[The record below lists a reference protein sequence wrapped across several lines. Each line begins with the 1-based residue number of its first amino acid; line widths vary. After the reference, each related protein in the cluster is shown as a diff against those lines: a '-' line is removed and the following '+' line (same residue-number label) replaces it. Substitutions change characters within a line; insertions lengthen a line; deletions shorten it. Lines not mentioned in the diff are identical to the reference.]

1 MRKYY
6 LFIIKNDV
14 YEAYYKNSDI
24 LYSTLEN
31 LFNMKQGNF
40 SYGISI
46 YNQICNTFNTE
57 VLNSYFQLRKNFFV
71 KKSKKKILVHNI
83 DDKERYLIEIRNS
96 CLIIYCNY
104 NLPKILKLLQFYNPK
119 IFICDFYNRDYFWNN
134 QHLVKN

>member
-24 LYSTLEN
+24 LYRTLEN
-31 LFNMKQGNF
+31 LFNMKHGNF
-40 SYGISI
+40 NYGISI

-71 KKSKKKILVHNI
+71 KKRKKKILVHNI

-96 CLIIYCNY
+96 CLIIYCKY
-104 NLPKILKLLQFYNPK
+104 NLPKILRLLQFYNPK